1 MRLLIAS
8 LWMWF
13 LPMALA
19 QNGAGTASGTAR
31 PVPKL
36 VLTNSLDAFT
46 TPAARIPTNAA
57 SAGPAT
63 ALKPATTSPSVTT
76 NAQGEAIWAE
86 GDGIRI
92 TASAVGAKVS
102 RAVAEA
108 AAAGR
113 SLSDRDLNALR
124 GRTLDTLIF
133 VQLVLRRADQGDT
146 NRALFESKS
155 RIDGMIKNAP
165 SADTFFRTLAQ
176 AGYTEESFRKEKFEE
191 ALVVNII
198 DREVKHR
205 IRIPDSDIQAFYDS
219 DDTRWKKPDQVKA
232 SQIFFATINP
242 ENREKLAADVIETKR
257 KKAEEALA
265 QVKAGTNFTTLARQV
280 SEDPSSRERGGEY
293 VFQKGQMF
301 PEFEK
306 AVWDLKPGSLHDQV
320 VATQF
325 GFHVFKKLE
334 DVPARVIP
342 LAEVSDQI
350 REVLIQREMEV
361 RIPEYGDRL
370 RAEAHVKLLPGA
382 PQPFQP

>member
-8 LWMWF
+8 LWMWL
-13 LPMALA
+13 LPIGLA
-19 QNGAGTASGTAR
+19 QNSSTPPSATGR

-46 TPAARIPTNAA
+46 APAARAPSTPDTTAAA
-57 SAGPAT
+57 S
-63 ALKPATTSPSVTT
+63 TT
-76 NAQGEAIWAE
+76 NQVSTLSTNGESVWAE
-86 GDGIRI
+86 GDGLRI
-92 TASAVGAKVS
+92 TASAVNAKVS
-102 RAVAEA
+102 RSFAEA

-113 SLSDRDLNALR
+113 SLSDRDLTALR

-146 NRALFESKS
+146 NRALFETKS

-165 SADTFFRTLAQ
+165 SADAFFRTLAQ

-198 DREVKHR
+198 DREVKNR
-205 IRIPDSDIQAFYDS
+205 IRIPDSDIQGYYDS
-219 DDTRWKKPDQVKA
+219 DESRWKKPDQVKA
-232 SQIFFATINP
+232 AQIFFATINP
-242 ENREKLAADVIETKR
+242 ENREKLPADVIEAKK

-265 QVKAGTNFTTLARQV
+265 QVQAGTNFATLAKQV

-293 VFQKGQMF
+293 VFQKTQMF
-301 PEFEK
+301 PEFEQ
-306 AVWDLKPGSLHDQV
+306 AVWNLKPGTLHSQV
-320 VATQF
+320 VTTQF
-325 GFHVFKKLE
+325 GFHVFKKLD

-342 LAEVSDQI
+342 MAEVTEQI
-350 REVLIQREMEV
+350 RELMIQREMEV

>member
-8 LWMWF
+8 LWMWL
-13 LPMALA
+13 LPMVLA
-19 QNGAGTASGTAR
+19 QNSAAPPSASGR
-31 PVPKL
+31 PTPKL

-46 TPAARIPTNAA
+46 APAARN
-57 SAGPAT
+57 
-63 ALKPATTSPSVTT
+63 PSTT
-76 NAQGEAIWAE
+76 NAPAALPPTISAASTNGEAVWAT

-113 SLSDRDLNALR
+113 SLSDRDLNVLR

-133 VQLVLRRADQGDT
+133 VQLVVRRADQSDT

-155 RIDGMIKNAP
+155 RIDGIIKSAP
-165 SADTFFRTLAQ
+165 SPEVFFRTLAQ
-176 AGYTEESFRKEKFEE
+176 AGLTEETFRQEKFEE
-191 ALVVNII
+191 ALTVNII
-198 DREVKHR
+198 DREVKNR
-205 IRIPDSDIQAFYDS
+205 IRIPDSDIQGYYDS
-219 DDTRWKKPDQVKA
+219 DSSRWKKPDQVKA
-232 SQIFFATINP
+232 AQIFFATINP
-242 ENREKLAADVIETKR
+242 ENREKLPADVIESKR

-265 QVKAGTNFTTLARQV
+265 QLQAGTNFSTLAKQV
-280 SEDPSSRERGGEY
+280 SEDPTSRERGGEY

-306 AVWDLKPGSLHDQV
+306 AVWDLKPGTLHTQV
-320 VATQF
+320 VSTQF
-325 GFHVFKKLE
+325 GFHLFKKLE

-342 LAEVSDQI
+342 MAEVADQI
-350 REVLIQREMEV
+350 REMMVQREMDV

>member
-8 LWMWF
+8 LWMWL
-13 LPMALA
+13 LPMVLA
-19 QNGAGTASGTAR
+19 QTGSTPPSATGR

-46 TPAARIPTNAA
+46 APAARTPSTTAPTAAA
-57 SAGPAT
+57 S
-63 ALKPATTSPSVTT
+63 TT
-76 NAQGEAIWAE
+76 NQVSTLSTNGESVWAE
-86 GDGIRI
+86 GDGLRI
-92 TASAVGAKVS
+92 TASAVNAKVS
-102 RAVAEA
+102 RSFAEA

-113 SLSDRDLNALR
+113 SLSDRDLTALR

-146 NRALFESKS
+146 NRALFETKS

-165 SADTFFRTLAQ
+165 SADAFFRTLAQ

-198 DREVKHR
+198 DREVKNR
-205 IRIPDSDIQAFYDS
+205 IRIPDSDIQGYYDS
-219 DDTRWKKPDQVKA
+219 DDSRWKKPDQVKA
-232 SQIFFATINP
+232 AQIFFATINP
-242 ENREKLAADVIETKR
+242 ENREKLPADVIEAKK

-265 QVKAGTNFTTLARQV
+265 QVQAGTNFATLAKQV

-293 VFQKGQMF
+293 VFQKTQMF
-301 PEFEK
+301 PEFEQ
-306 AVWDLKPGSLHDQV
+306 AVWNLKPGTLHSQV
-320 VATQF
+320 VTTQF
-325 GFHVFKKLE
+325 GFHVFKKLD

-342 LAEVSDQI
+342 MAEVTEQI
-350 REVLIQREMEV
+350 RELMIQREMEV

>member
-1 MRLLIAS
+1 
-8 LWMWF
+8 MWL
-13 LPMALA
+13 LPMVLA
-19 QNGAGTASGTAR
+19 QNSAAPPSASGR
-31 PVPKL
+31 PTPKL

-46 TPAARIPTNAA
+46 APAARNPSNTNATAALQPTISAA
-57 SAGPAT
+57 S
-63 ALKPATTSPSVTT
+63 T
-76 NAQGEAIWAE
+76 NGEAVWAT
-86 GDGIRI
+86 GDGLRI

-113 SLSDRDLNALR
+113 SLSDRDLNVLR

-133 VQLVLRRADQGDT
+133 VQLVLRRADQSDT

-155 RIDGMIKNAP
+155 RIDGIIKSAP
-165 SADTFFRTLAQ
+165 SPEVFFRTLAQ
-176 AGYTEESFRKEKFEE
+176 AGLTEETFRQEKFEE
-191 ALVVNII
+191 ALTVNII
-198 DREVKHR
+198 DREVKNR
-205 IRIPDSDIQAFYDS
+205 IRIPDSDIQGYYDS
-219 DDTRWKKPDQVKA
+219 DSSRWKKPDQVKA
-232 SQIFFATINP
+232 AQIFFATINP
-242 ENREKLAADVIETKR
+242 ENREKLPADVIESKR

-265 QVKAGTNFTTLARQV
+265 QLQAGTNFSTLAKQV
-280 SEDPSSRERGGEY
+280 SEDPTSRERGGEY

-306 AVWDLKPGSLHDQV
+306 AVWDLKPGTLHTQV
-320 VATQF
+320 VSTQF
-325 GFHVFKKLE
+325 GFHLFKKLE

-342 LAEVSDQI
+342 MAEVADQI
-350 REVLIQREMEV
+350 REMMVQREMDV

>member
-8 LWMWF
+8 LWMWL
-13 LPMALA
+13 LPIGLA
-19 QNGAGTASGTAR
+19 QNSSTPPSATGR

-46 TPAARIPTNAA
+46 APAARAPSTPASTAAA
-57 SAGPAT
+57 S
-63 ALKPATTSPSVTT
+63 TTSQVSTLSTNGESV
-76 NAQGEAIWAE
+76 WAE
-86 GDGIRI
+86 GDGLRI
-92 TASAVGAKVS
+92 TASAVSAKVS

-108 AAAGR
+108 AASGR
-113 SLSDRDLNALR
+113 SLSDRDLTALR

-146 NRALFESKS
+146 NRALFETKS

-165 SADTFFRTLAQ
+165 SADAFFRTLAQ

-198 DREVKHR
+198 DREVKNR
-205 IRIPDSDIQAFYDS
+205 IRIPDSDIQGYYDS
-219 DDTRWKKPDQVKA
+219 DDSRWKKPDQVKA
-232 SQIFFATINP
+232 AQIFFATINA
-242 ENREKLAADVIETKR
+242 ENREKLPADVIEAKK

-265 QVKAGTNFTTLARQV
+265 QVQAGTNFATLAKQV

-293 VFQKGQMF
+293 VFQKTQMF
-301 PEFEK
+301 PEFEQ
-306 AVWDLKPGSLHDQV
+306 AVWNLKPGTLHSQV
-320 VATQF
+320 VTTQF
-325 GFHVFKKLE
+325 GFHVFKKLD

-342 LAEVSDQI
+342 MAEVTEQI
-350 REVLIQREMEV
+350 RELMIQREMEV

>member
-8 LWMWF
+8 LWMWL
-13 LPMALA
+13 LPIGLA
-19 QNGAGTASGTAR
+19 QNGTTPPSATGR

-46 TPAARIPTNAA
+46 TPAARPPSTTPPIAET
-57 SAGPAT
+57 S
-63 ALKPATTSPSVTT
+63 TTSKVQTVSTNGESV
-76 NAQGEAIWAE
+76 WAE

-113 SLSDRDLNALR
+113 SLSDRDLTILR

-133 VQLVLRRADQGDT
+133 VQLVLRRADQDNT

-165 SADTFFRTLAQ
+165 SPEVFFRTLAQ
-176 AGYTEESFRKEKFEE
+176 AGLTEETFRQEKFEE
-191 ALVVNII
+191 ALTVNII
-198 DREVKHR
+198 DREVKNR
-205 IRIPDSDIQAFYDS
+205 IRIPDSDIQGYYDS

-232 SQIFFATINP
+232 AQIFFATINP
-242 ENREKLAADVIETKR
+242 ETREKLPADAIEAKR

-265 QVKAGTNFTTLARQV
+265 QLKAGTNFATLAKQI
-280 SEDPSSRERGGEY
+280 SEDPTSRERGGEY

-306 AVWDLKPGSLHDQV
+306 AVWDLKPGTLHNQV
-320 VATQF
+320 VSTQF
-325 GFHVFKKLE
+325 GLHLFKKLE

-342 LAEVSDQI
+342 MAEVADQI
-350 REVLIQREMEV
+350 REMMIQREMEI
-361 RIPEYGDRL
+361 RIPEFGDRL
-370 RAEAHVKLLPGA
+370 RAEARVKLLPGA

>member
-8 LWMWF
+8 LWMWL
-13 LPMALA
+13 LPIGLA
-19 QNGAGTASGTAR
+19 QNSSTPPSATGR

-46 TPAARIPTNAA
+46 APAARAPSTPDTTAAA
-57 SAGPAT
+57 S
-63 ALKPATTSPSVTT
+63 TT
-76 NAQGEAIWAE
+76 NQVSTLSTNGESVWAE
-86 GDGIRI
+86 GDGLRI
-92 TASAVGAKVS
+92 TASAVNAKVS
-102 RAVAEA
+102 RSFAEA

-113 SLSDRDLNALR
+113 SLSDRDLTALR

-146 NRALFESKS
+146 NRALFETKS

-165 SADTFFRTLAQ
+165 SADAFFRTLAQ

-198 DREVKHR
+198 DREVKNR
-205 IRIPDSDIQAFYDS
+205 IRIPDSDIQGYYDS
-219 DDTRWKKPDQVKA
+219 DDSRWKKPDQVKA
-232 SQIFFATINP
+232 AQIFFATINP
-242 ENREKLAADVIETKR
+242 ENREKLPADVIEAKK

-265 QVKAGTNFTTLARQV
+265 QVQAGTNFATLAKQV

-293 VFQKGQMF
+293 VFQKTQMF
-301 PEFEK
+301 PEFEQ
-306 AVWDLKPGSLHDQV
+306 AVWSLKPGTLHTQV
-320 VATQF
+320 VTTQF

-342 LAEVSDQI
+342 MAEVTEQI
-350 REVLIQREMEV
+350 RELMIQREMEV

>member
-8 LWMWF
+8 LWMWL

-19 QNGAGTASGTAR
+19 QTGAAAASSAPAR
-31 PVPKL
+31 PTPKL

-46 TPAARIPTNAA
+46 TPAP
-57 SAGPAT
+57 
-63 ALKPATTSPSVTT
+63 KPAAEPVAAPAPKISTVNT
-76 NAQGEAIWAE
+76 NGEAVWAE
-86 GDGIRI
+86 GQGIRI
-92 TASAVGAKVS
+92 TASQVSAKVS
-102 RAVAEA
+102 RTVAEA

-113 SLSDRDLNALR
+113 TLSDRDINALR
-124 GRTLDTLIF
+124 GRTLDTMIF

-155 RIDGMIKNAP
+155 RVDGMIKNAP
-165 SADTFFRTLAQ
+165 SPEAFFRTLSQ

-205 IRIPDSDIQAFYDS
+205 IRIPDSDIQGFYDS

-232 SQIFFATINP
+232 AQIFFATINP
-242 ENREKLAADVIETKR
+242 ETREKLPADVIETKR

-265 QVKAGTNFTTLARQV
+265 QVKAGTNFATLARQV
-280 SEDPSSRERGGEY
+280 SEDPTSRERGGEY

-306 AVWDLKPGSLHDQV
+306 AVWDVKPGTLHGEV

-342 LAEVSDQI
+342 LAEVSEQI

-370 RAEAHVKLLPGA
+370 RAEAKVKLLPGA

>member
-1 MRLLIAS
+1 MWLLPIG
-8 LWMWF
+8 
-13 LPMALA
+13 LA
-19 QNGAGTASGTAR
+19 QNGTTPPTASGR

-46 TPAARIPTNAA
+46 APAARALSTTASTASTAAATSTSKVQTVSTN
-57 SAGPAT
+57 GE
-63 ALKPATTSPSVTT
+63 SV
-76 NAQGEAIWAE
+76 WAE
-86 GDGIRI
+86 GDGLRI
-92 TASAVGAKVS
+92 TASAVNAKVS
-102 RAVAEA
+102 RSFAEA

-113 SLSDRDLNALR
+113 SLSDRDLTALR

-146 NRALFESKS
+146 NRALFETKS

-165 SADTFFRTLAQ
+165 SADAFFRTLAQ
-176 AGYTEESFRKEKFEE
+176 AGYTEESFRREKFEE

-198 DREVKHR
+198 DREVKNR
-205 IRIPDSDIQAFYDS
+205 IRIPDSEIQGYYDS

-232 SQIFFATINP
+232 AQIFFATINA
-242 ENREKLAADVIETKR
+242 ENREKLPTDVIEAKK
-257 KKAEEALA
+257 KKAEATLA
-265 QVKAGTNFTTLARQV
+265 QLQAGTNFTTLAKQL
-280 SEDPSSRERGGEY
+280 SEDPTSRERGGEY

-306 AVWDLKPGSLHDQV
+306 AVWDLKPGTLHSQV
-320 VATQF
+320 VTTQF

-334 DVPARVIP
+334 EVPARIIP
-342 LAEVSDQI
+342 LAEVTEQI
-350 REVLIQREMEV
+350 RDLMIQRDMEV

>member
-8 LWMWF
+8 LWMWL
-13 LPMALA
+13 LPIGLA
-19 QNGAGTASGTAR
+19 QNSSTPPSATGR

-46 TPAARIPTNAA
+46 APAARAPSTPDTTAAA
-57 SAGPAT
+57 S
-63 ALKPATTSPSVTT
+63 TT
-76 NAQGEAIWAE
+76 NQVSTLSTNGESVWAE
-86 GDGIRI
+86 GDGLRI
-92 TASAVGAKVS
+92 TASAVNAKVS
-102 RAVAEA
+102 RSFAEA

-113 SLSDRDLNALR
+113 SLSDRDLTALR

-146 NRALFESKS
+146 NRALFETKS

-165 SADTFFRTLAQ
+165 SADAFFRTLAQ

-198 DREVKHR
+198 DREVKNR
-205 IRIPDSDIQAFYDS
+205 IRIPDSDIQGYYDS
-219 DDTRWKKPDQVKA
+219 DDSRWKKPDQVKA
-232 SQIFFATINP
+232 AQIFFATINP
-242 ENREKLAADVIETKR
+242 ENREKLPADVIEAKK

-265 QVKAGTNFTTLARQV
+265 QVQAGTNFATLAKQV

-293 VFQKGQMF
+293 VFQKTQMF
-301 PEFEK
+301 PEFEQ
-306 AVWDLKPGSLHDQV
+306 AVWNLKPGTLHSQV
-320 VATQF
+320 VTTQF
-325 GFHVFKKLE
+325 GFHVFKKLD

-342 LAEVSDQI
+342 MAEVTEQI
-350 REVLIQREMEV
+350 RELMIQREMEV

>member
-8 LWMWF
+8 LWMWL
-13 LPMALA
+13 LPIGLA
-19 QNGAGTASGTAR
+19 QNSSTPPSATGR

-46 TPAARIPTNAA
+46 APAARAPSTPASTAAA
-57 SAGPAT
+57 S
-63 ALKPATTSPSVTT
+63 TT
-76 NAQGEAIWAE
+76 NQVSTLSTNGESVWAE
-86 GDGIRI
+86 GDGLRI
-92 TASAVGAKVS
+92 TASAVNAKVS
-102 RAVAEA
+102 RSFAEA

-113 SLSDRDLNALR
+113 SLSDRDLTALR

-146 NRALFESKS
+146 NRALFETKS

-165 SADTFFRTLAQ
+165 SADAFFRTLAQ

-198 DREVKHR
+198 DREVKNR
-205 IRIPDSDIQAFYDS
+205 IRIPDSEIQGYYDS
-219 DDTRWKKPDQVKA
+219 DDSRWKKPDQVKA
-232 SQIFFATINP
+232 AQIFFATINP
-242 ENREKLAADVIETKR
+242 ENREKLPADVIEAKK

-265 QVKAGTNFTTLARQV
+265 QVQAGTNFATLAKQV

-293 VFQKGQMF
+293 VFQKTQMF
-301 PEFEK
+301 PEFEQ
-306 AVWDLKPGSLHDQV
+306 AVWNLKPGTLHSQV
-320 VATQF
+320 VTTQF
-325 GFHVFKKLE
+325 GFHVFKKLD

-342 LAEVSDQI
+342 MAEVTEQI
-350 REVLIQREMEV
+350 RELMIQREMEV

>member
-8 LWMWF
+8 LWMWL

-19 QNGAGTASGTAR
+19 QTGAAGASSAPAR
-31 PVPKL
+31 PTPKL

-46 TPAARIPTNAA
+46 TPAP
-57 SAGPAT
+57 
-63 ALKPATTSPSVTT
+63 KPAAEPVTAPAPKISTVNT
-76 NAQGEAIWAE
+76 NGEAVWAE
-86 GDGIRI
+86 GQGIRI
-92 TASAVGAKVS
+92 TASQVSAKVS
-102 RAVAEA
+102 RTVAEA

-113 SLSDRDLNALR
+113 TLSDRDINALR
-124 GRTLDTLIF
+124 GRTLDTMIF

-155 RIDGMIKNAP
+155 RVDGMIKNAP
-165 SADTFFRTLAQ
+165 SPEAFFRTLSQ

-205 IRIPDSDIQAFYDS
+205 IRIPDSDIQGFYDS

-232 SQIFFATINP
+232 AQIFFATINP
-242 ENREKLAADVIETKR
+242 ETREKLPADVIETKR

-265 QVKAGTNFTTLARQV
+265 QVKAGTNFATLARQV
-280 SEDPSSRERGGEY
+280 SEDPTSRERGGEY
-293 VFQKGQMF
+293 IFQKGQMF

-306 AVWDLKPGSLHDQV
+306 AVWDVKPGTLHGEV

-342 LAEVSDQI
+342 LAEVSEQI

-370 RAEAHVKLLPGA
+370 RAEAKVKLLPGA

>member
-8 LWMWF
+8 LWMWL
-13 LPMALA
+13 LPIGLA
-19 QNGAGTASGTAR
+19 QNSSTPPSATGR

-46 TPAARIPTNAA
+46 APAARAPSTPDTTAAA
-57 SAGPAT
+57 S
-63 ALKPATTSPSVTT
+63 TT
-76 NAQGEAIWAE
+76 NQVSTLSTNGESVWAE
-86 GDGIRI
+86 GDGLRI
-92 TASAVGAKVS
+92 TASAVSAKVS

-108 AAAGR
+108 AASGR
-113 SLSDRDLNALR
+113 SLSDRDLTALR

-146 NRALFESKS
+146 NRALFETKS

-165 SADTFFRTLAQ
+165 SADAFFRTLAQ

-198 DREVKHR
+198 DREVKNR
-205 IRIPDSDIQAFYDS
+205 IRIPDSDIQGYYDS
-219 DDTRWKKPDQVKA
+219 DDSRWKKPDQVKA
-232 SQIFFATINP
+232 AQIFFATINP
-242 ENREKLAADVIETKR
+242 ENREKLPADVIEAKK

-265 QVKAGTNFTTLARQV
+265 QVQAGTNFATLAKQV

-293 VFQKGQMF
+293 VFQKTQMF
-301 PEFEK
+301 PEFEQ
-306 AVWDLKPGSLHDQV
+306 AVWNLKPGTLHSQV
-320 VATQF
+320 VTTQF
-325 GFHVFKKLE
+325 GFHVFKKLD

-342 LAEVSDQI
+342 MAEVTEQI
-350 REVLIQREMEV
+350 RELMIQREMEV

>member
-8 LWMWF
+8 LWMWL
-13 LPMALA
+13 LPIGLA
-19 QNGAGTASGTAR
+19 QNSSTPPSATGR

-46 TPAARIPTNAA
+46 APAARAPSTPDTTAAA
-57 SAGPAT
+57 S
-63 ALKPATTSPSVTT
+63 TT
-76 NAQGEAIWAE
+76 NQVSTLSTNGESVWAE
-86 GDGIRI
+86 GDGLRI
-92 TASAVGAKVS
+92 TASAVNAKVS
-102 RAVAEA
+102 RSFAEA

-113 SLSDRDLNALR
+113 SLSDRDLTALR

-146 NRALFESKS
+146 NRALFETKS

-165 SADTFFRTLAQ
+165 SADAFFRTLAQ

-198 DREVKHR
+198 DREVKNR
-205 IRIPDSDIQAFYDS
+205 IRIPDSDIQGYYDS
-219 DDTRWKKPDQVKA
+219 DDSRWKKPDQVKA
-232 SQIFFATINP
+232 AQIFFATINP
-242 ENREKLAADVIETKR
+242 ENREKLPADVIEAKK

-265 QVKAGTNFTTLARQV
+265 QVQAGTNFATLAKQV

-293 VFQKGQMF
+293 VFQKTQMF
-301 PEFEK
+301 PEFEQ
-306 AVWDLKPGSLHDQV
+306 AVWNLKPGTLHSQV
-320 VATQF
+320 VTTQF
-325 GFHVFKKLE
+325 GFHVFKKLD

-342 LAEVSDQI
+342 LSEVTEQI
-350 REVLIQREMEV
+350 RELMIQREMEV

>member
-8 LWMWF
+8 LWMWL
-13 LPMALA
+13 LPIGLA
-19 QNGAGTASGTAR
+19 QNGSTPPSATGR

-46 TPAARIPTNAA
+46 APAARAPSTPDTTAAA
-57 SAGPAT
+57 S
-63 ALKPATTSPSVTT
+63 TSSQISTVSTNGESV
-76 NAQGEAIWAE
+76 WAE
-86 GDGIRI
+86 GDGLRI
-92 TASAVGAKVS
+92 TASAVNAKVS
-102 RAVAEA
+102 RSFAEA

-113 SLSDRDLNALR
+113 SLSDRDLTALR

-146 NRALFESKS
+146 NRALFETKS

-165 SADTFFRTLAQ
+165 SADAFFRTLAQ

-198 DREVKHR
+198 DREVKNR
-205 IRIPDSDIQAFYDS
+205 IRIPDSDIQGYYDS
-219 DDTRWKKPDQVKA
+219 DDSRWKKPDQVKA
-232 SQIFFATINP
+232 AQIFFATINP
-242 ENREKLAADVIETKR
+242 ENREKLPADVIEAKK

-265 QVKAGTNFTTLARQV
+265 QVQAGTNFATLAKQV

-293 VFQKGQMF
+293 VFQKTQMF
-301 PEFEK
+301 PEFEQ
-306 AVWDLKPGSLHDQV
+306 AVWNLKPGTLHSQV
-320 VATQF
+320 VTTQF

-334 DVPARVIP
+334 EVPARIIP
-342 LAEVSDQI
+342 LAEVTEQI
-350 REVLIQREMEV
+350 RELMIQRDMEV

>member
-1 MRLLIAS
+1 MWLLPIG
-8 LWMWF
+8 
-13 LPMALA
+13 LA
-19 QNGAGTASGTAR
+19 QNGSTPPSATGR

-46 TPAARIPTNAA
+46 APAARAPSTPDTTAAA
-57 SAGPAT
+57 S
-63 ALKPATTSPSVTT
+63 TSSQVSTVSTNGESV
-76 NAQGEAIWAE
+76 WAE
-86 GDGIRI
+86 GDGLRI
-92 TASAVGAKVS
+92 TASAVNAKVS
-102 RAVAEA
+102 RSFAEA

-113 SLSDRDLNALR
+113 SLSDRDLTALR

-146 NRALFESKS
+146 NRALFETKS

-165 SADTFFRTLAQ
+165 SADAFFRTLAQ

-198 DREVKHR
+198 DREVKNR
-205 IRIPDSDIQAFYDS
+205 IRIPDSDIQGYYDS
-219 DDTRWKKPDQVKA
+219 DDSRWKKPDQVKA
-232 SQIFFATINP
+232 AQIFFATINP
-242 ENREKLAADVIETKR
+242 ENREKLPADVIEAKK

-265 QVKAGTNFTTLARQV
+265 QVQAGTNFATLAKQV

-293 VFQKGQMF
+293 VFQKTQMF
-301 PEFEK
+301 PEFEQ
-306 AVWDLKPGSLHDQV
+306 AVWNLKPGTLHSQV
-320 VATQF
+320 VTTQF

-342 LAEVSDQI
+342 MAEVTEQI
-350 REVLIQREMEV
+350 RELMIQREMEV

>member
-1 MRLLIAS
+1 MDVA
-8 LWMWF
+8 
-13 LPMALA
+13 PAD
-19 QNGAGTASGTAR
+19 GAGADRCSLVDGGPGAAGTQAGA
-31 PVPKL
+31 
-36 VLTNSLDAFT
+36 DQFAGT
-46 TPAARIPTNAA
+46 TPAP
-57 SAGPAT
+57 
-63 ALKPATTSPSVTT
+63 KPAAEPVAAPAPKISTVNT
-76 NAQGEAIWAE
+76 NGEAVWAE
-86 GDGIRI
+86 GQGIRI
-92 TASAVGAKVS
+92 TASQVSAKVS
-102 RAVAEA
+102 RTVAEA

-113 SLSDRDLNALR
+113 TLSDRDINALR
-124 GRTLDTLIF
+124 GRTLDTMIF

-155 RIDGMIKNAP
+155 RVDGMIKNAP
-165 SADTFFRTLAQ
+165 SPEAFFRTLSQ

-205 IRIPDSDIQAFYDS
+205 IRIPDSDIQGFYDS

-232 SQIFFATINP
+232 AQIFFATINP
-242 ENREKLAADVIETKR
+242 ETREKLPADVIETKR

-265 QVKAGTNFTTLARQV
+265 QVKAGTNFATLARQV
-280 SEDPSSRERGGEY
+280 SEDPTSRERGGEY
-293 VFQKGQMF
+293 IFQKGQMF

-306 AVWDLKPGSLHDQV
+306 AVWDVKPGTLHGEV

-342 LAEVSDQI
+342 LAEVSEQI

-370 RAEAHVKLLPGA
+370 RAEAKVKLLPGA

>member
-8 LWMWF
+8 LWMWL
-13 LPMALA
+13 LPIGLA
-19 QNGAGTASGTAR
+19 QNSSTPPSATGR

-46 TPAARIPTNAA
+46 APAARAPSTPDTTAAA
-57 SAGPAT
+57 S
-63 ALKPATTSPSVTT
+63 TT
-76 NAQGEAIWAE
+76 NQVSTLSTNGESVWAE
-86 GDGIRI
+86 GDGLRI
-92 TASAVGAKVS
+92 TASAVNAKVS
-102 RAVAEA
+102 RSFAEA
-108 AAAGR
+108 AASGR
-113 SLSDRDLNALR
+113 SLSDRDLTALR

-146 NRALFESKS
+146 NRALFETKS

-165 SADTFFRTLAQ
+165 SADAFFRTLAQ

-198 DREVKHR
+198 DREVKNR
-205 IRIPDSDIQAFYDS
+205 IRIPDSDIQGYYDS
-219 DDTRWKKPDQVKA
+219 DDSRWKKPDQVKA
-232 SQIFFATINP
+232 AQIFFATINP
-242 ENREKLAADVIETKR
+242 ENREKLPADVIEAKK

-265 QVKAGTNFTTLARQV
+265 QVQAGTNFATLAKQV

-293 VFQKGQMF
+293 VFQKTQMF
-301 PEFEK
+301 PEFEQ
-306 AVWDLKPGSLHDQV
+306 AVWNLKPGTLHSQV
-320 VATQF
+320 VTTQF
-325 GFHVFKKLE
+325 GFHVFKKLD

-342 LAEVSDQI
+342 MAEVTEQI
-350 REVLIQREMEV
+350 RELMIQREMEV

>member
-8 LWMWF
+8 LWMWL

-19 QNGAGTASGTAR
+19 QTGSAGASSAPAR
-31 PVPKL
+31 PTPKL

-46 TPAARIPTNAA
+46 TPAP
-57 SAGPAT
+57 
-63 ALKPATTSPSVTT
+63 KPAAEPVTAPAPKISTVNT
-76 NAQGEAIWAE
+76 NGEAVWAE
-86 GDGIRI
+86 GQGIRI
-92 TASAVGAKVS
+92 TASQVSAKVS
-102 RAVAEA
+102 RTVAEA

-113 SLSDRDLNALR
+113 TLSDRDINALR
-124 GRTLDTLIF
+124 GRTLDTMIF

-155 RIDGMIKNAP
+155 RVDGMIKNAP
-165 SADTFFRTLAQ
+165 SPEAFFRTLSQ

-205 IRIPDSDIQAFYDS
+205 IRIPDSDIQGFYDS

-232 SQIFFATINP
+232 AQIFFATINP
-242 ENREKLAADVIETKR
+242 ETREKLPADVIETKR

-265 QVKAGTNFTTLARQV
+265 QVKAGTNFATLARQV
-280 SEDPSSRERGGEY
+280 SEDPTSRERGGEY

-306 AVWDLKPGSLHDQV
+306 AVWDVKPGTLHGEV

-342 LAEVSDQI
+342 LAEVSEQI

-370 RAEAHVKLLPGA
+370 RAEAKVKLLPGA

>member
-8 LWMWF
+8 LWMWL
-13 LPMALA
+13 LPMVLA
-19 QNGAGTASGTAR
+19 QNSAAPPSASGR
-31 PVPKL
+31 PTPKL

-46 TPAARIPTNAA
+46 APAARN
-57 SAGPAT
+57 
-63 ALKPATTSPSVTT
+63 PSTT
-76 NAQGEAIWAE
+76 NAPAALPPTISAASTNGEAVWAT
-86 GDGIRI
+86 GDGLRI

-113 SLSDRDLNALR
+113 SLSDRDLNVLR

-133 VQLVLRRADQGDT
+133 VQLVLRRADQSDT

-155 RIDGMIKNAP
+155 RIDGIIKSAP
-165 SADTFFRTLAQ
+165 SPEVFFRTLAQ
-176 AGYTEESFRKEKFEE
+176 AGLTEETFRQEKFEE
-191 ALVVNII
+191 ALTVNII
-198 DREVKHR
+198 DREVKNR
-205 IRIPDSDIQAFYDS
+205 IRIPDSDIQGYYDS
-219 DDTRWKKPDQVKA
+219 DSSRWKKPDQVKA
-232 SQIFFATINP
+232 AQIFFATINP
-242 ENREKLAADVIETKR
+242 ENREKLPADVIESKR

-265 QVKAGTNFTTLARQV
+265 QLQAGTNFSTLAKQV
-280 SEDPSSRERGGEY
+280 SEDPTSRERGGEY

-306 AVWDLKPGSLHDQV
+306 AVWDLKPGTLHTQV
-320 VATQF
+320 VSTQF
-325 GFHVFKKLE
+325 GFHLFKKLE

-342 LAEVSDQI
+342 MAEVADQI
-350 REVLIQREMEV
+350 REMMVQREMDV

>member
-8 LWMWF
+8 LWMWL

-19 QNGAGTASGTAR
+19 QTGSAGASSAPAR
-31 PVPKL
+31 PTPKL

-46 TPAARIPTNAA
+46 TPAP
-57 SAGPAT
+57 
-63 ALKPATTSPSVTT
+63 KPAAEPVAAPAPKISTVNT
-76 NAQGEAIWAE
+76 NGEAVWAE
-86 GDGIRI
+86 GQGIRI
-92 TASAVGAKVS
+92 TASQVSAKVS
-102 RAVAEA
+102 RTVAEA

-113 SLSDRDLNALR
+113 TLSDRDINALR
-124 GRTLDTLIF
+124 GRTLDTMIF

-155 RIDGMIKNAP
+155 RVDGMIKNAP
-165 SADTFFRTLAQ
+165 SPEAFFRTLSQ

-205 IRIPDSDIQAFYDS
+205 IRIPDSDIQGFYDS
-219 DDTRWKKPDQVKA
+219 DDNRWKKPDQVKA
-232 SQIFFATINP
+232 AQIFFATINP
-242 ENREKLAADVIETKR
+242 ETREKLPADVIETKR

-265 QVKAGTNFTTLARQV
+265 QVKAGTNFATLARQV
-280 SEDPSSRERGGEY
+280 SEDPTSRERGGEY

-306 AVWDLKPGSLHDQV
+306 AVWDVKPGTLHGEV

-342 LAEVSDQI
+342 LAEVSEQI

-370 RAEAHVKLLPGA
+370 RAEAKVKLLPGA